1 MLFIQILVG
10 VLGLLG
16 GGELLVRGASR
27 LAVRLGMSPLV
38 VGVTIVGF
46 GTSVPELVTCLEAA
60 WKGAPGIAIGN
71 IVGSNIANILL
82 ILGAAAA
89 IRPFMCSRAAIV
101 RDGGLVIA
109 TSLAF
114 TLGVIPLM
122 LARGAS
128 AETQAALGTGVFGG
142 MITGTLLAVLFV
154 PIFFVVVLSL
164 AERLRGGRA

>member
-1 MLFIQILVG
+1 MDNDIFFRVGLITIIGLSAKNAILIVEFAKRYREDG
-10 VLGLLG
+10 MALKD
-16 GGELLVRGASR
+16 AA
-27 LAVRLGMSPLV
+27 LAAAKVRLRP
-38 VGVTIVGF
+38 IV
-46 GTSVPELVTCLEAA
+46 
-60 WKGAPGIAIGN
+60 
-71 IVGSNIANILL
+71 
-82 ILGAAAA
+82 
-89 IRPFMCSRAAIV
+89 M
-101 RDGGLVIA
+101 